1 MLKRFLSIVFL
12 CCLVAG
18 VAANV
23 EAVQY
28 RIRDLGTISGNS
40 YANCI
45 NNNGQV
51 AGYAFASRDVYHAV
65 TWQNNTLIDL
75 GTLGGV
81 RSVANSI
88 NDNGDIVGT
97 VYNSSSGGTSAFIK
111 QNGVT
116 TICGLSASDINNKGQ
131 IAGYASA
138 SPFGYH
144 ANLWEGNT
152 NTDLGTIEGGNYS
165 EAWGIN
171 ENGDIVGQSY
181 TSSGNYRAFIWQNE
195 EMTALSNLGISS
207 VARSINDNGQVVGY
221 ALINGHA
228 RAFAWQQGSVSY
240 ISGPESYAWDINNKG
255 EIVGLVYLSTT
266 VSHACVWKDGIM
278 LDLGTLGGL
287 NSMALGINESGF
299 ICGAAEIADG
309 TRHAVIWEPVPE
321 PSSILTLLCGIGG
334 LSAIIR
340 RNPKKVSS

>member
-1 MLKRFLSIVFL
+1 MQKKLLSILFL
-12 CCLVAG
+12 YCLVVG
-18 VAANV
+18 VATNAK
-23 EAVQY
+23 AVQY
-28 RIRDLGTISGNS
+28 RIRDLGTISGSS
-40 YANCI
+40 YANSI

-51 AGYAFASRDVYHAV
+51 AGYAFVSRDVYHAV

-75 GTLGGV
+75 GTFGGV

-97 VYNSSSGGTSAFIK
+97 VYISSSGGTRAFLR
-111 QNGVT
+111 QNEIAT
-116 TICGLSASDINNKGQ
+116 TFGLKATDINNKGQ
-131 IAGYASA
+131 IAGFASA
-138 SPFGYH
+138 SPSGYH

-152 NTDLGTIEGGNYS
+152 NADLGTIEGGSYS

-171 ENGDIVGQSY
+171 ENGDIVGKSY

-195 EMTALSNLGISS
+195 EMTALSNLGMGS

-221 ALINGHA
+221 ALINGYA
-228 RAFAWQQGSVSY
+228 RAFTWQQGSVSY

-255 EIVGLVYLSTT
+255 EIAGQVFLSTT
-266 VSHACVWKDGIM
+266 VCHACVWKDGVM

-287 NSMALGINESGF
+287 NIMALGINESGF
-299 ICGAAEIADG
+299 TCGAAEIADG

-321 PSSILTLLCGIGG
+321 PSSILALLCGIGG
-334 LSAIIR
+334 MGGVIWKRRSA
-340 RNPKKVSS
+340 